1 VPIPAGGTTESVPL
15 PVTLE
20 QLRRELN
27 MSDPDQ
33 PSDNDGELTIRL
45 AAATRAVE
53 AIVGPMVPRS
63 VISTRTARGGCI
75 VLPIRP
81 VVSVES
87 VNGLYGAA
95 SYALGDLDLWD
106 LGSGLIRLG
115 YGCLPFGRYTVAYT
129 VGRTE
134 VGENLQLAV
143 LIIAA
148 HLWETQRGKSARA
161 RSLGEFDSGNPSQ
174 DAILVLRGYAYP
186 RRALELLQA
195 DDPGLVFA

>member
-1 VPIPAGGTTESVPL
+1 LIVATSVPL

-20 QLRRELN
+20 QLKRELN
-27 MSDPDQ
+27 MSNPTESGDD
-33 PSDNDGELTIRL
+33 DGELEIRL

-63 VISTRTARGGCI
+63 VISTRTARGGSI
-75 VLPIRP
+75 VLPVRP
-81 VVSVES
+81 VISVES

-95 SYALGDLDLWD
+95 SYVVGDLDLGE
-106 LGSGLIRLG
+106 LGAGVVRLAYGL
-115 YGCLPFGRYTVAYT
+115 LPFGRYTVAYT
-129 VGRTE
+129 VGRSE

-148 HLWETQRGKSARA
+148 HLWETQRGRSARA
-161 RSLGEFDSGNPSQ
+161 RSLGDFDSGNPSQ

-195 DDPGLVFA
+195 DDPGMVFA